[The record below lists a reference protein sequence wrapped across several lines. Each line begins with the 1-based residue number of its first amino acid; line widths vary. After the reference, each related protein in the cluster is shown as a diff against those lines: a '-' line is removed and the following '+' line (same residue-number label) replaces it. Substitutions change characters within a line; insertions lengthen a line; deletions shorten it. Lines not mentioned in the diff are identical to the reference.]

1 VHSFYRSWESLGAA
15 DDKLEVPAQLL
26 HSLSLSYFVPGD
38 HAELSFSGEVHN
50 LTDAK
55 TYDFFGVPKPG
66 RSTYFK
72 VTASL

>member
-1 VHSFYRSWESLGAA
+1 MPAES
-15 DDKLEVPAQLL
+15 
-26 HSLSLSYFVPGD
+26 SLRTWNLCFPGST
-38 HAELSFSGEVHN
+38 LSFSGEVHN